1 MWKDILNFLKSK
13 TVLTAGIL
21 AVIIAVLCAFL
32 YMNSIIKGLR
42 QNVDIYRNNEKA
54 LIYENDSLKN
64 KAIVYQISLDQLSYF
79 NDSISLKLQEAVKEL
94 GIQRKNVKQLQYI
107 LNETR
112 TDTLV
117 MVHRDTIFNP
127 NVYIDTTL
135 TDGRWYSVALGL
147 HYPST
152 VEVVPEFTNEFTI
165 VTSSRREC
173 VNPPKKFFLWRWFQ
187 RKHIVLETTVNDNNP
202 YSNVTE
208 SRFINILE

>member
-13 TVLTAGIL
+13 TILTAGIL
-21 AVIIAVLCAFL
+21 AVIIVVLCAFL
-32 YMNSIIKGLR
+32 YMNSVIKRLR

-54 LIYENDSLKN
+54 LICENDSLKN

-94 GIQRKNVKQLQYI
+94 KIQRKNVKQLQYI

-127 NVYIDTTL
+127 NVSIDTTL
-135 TDGRWYSVALGL
+135 TDGHWYSVALGL

-187 RKHIVLETTVNDNNP
+187 RKHVVLETTVNDNNP

>member
-107 LNETR
+107 LNKTR

-127 NVYIDTTL
+127 NVSIDTTL
-135 TDGRWYSVALGL
+135 TDGHWYSVALGL

-173 VNPPKKFFLWRWFQ
+173 VNSPKKFFLWRWFQ